1 MSRVQLKPQP
11 RDESFLGLVNYYRKF
26 IPDMATLV
34 NPLNRLLSQDVP
46 WSWYD
51 DCQKAFE
58 TLKATLENSPLLT
71 HYNSKMPVRL
81 AADASSCGIGIVLS
95 HDGEEQ
101 PIAYASGTLSTSE
114 QN

>member
-1 MSRVQLKPQP
+1 M
-11 RDESFLGLVNYYRKF
+11 NYYRKF

-34 NPLNRLLSQDVP
+34 NPLNRLLSQDVL